1 MFKFSEE
8 EGLNSFVGNNVIN
21 LKTKQ
26 PRWNERLKSYALNF
40 GGRVKQASIKNFI
53 LIQDCKSAEEEEK
66 AQNVIIFGKIDEN
79 TFALEFWHPLS
90 LFQAFGI
97 AMSEFDFKLKCE

>member
-1 MFKFSEE
+1 M
-8 EGLNSFVGNNVIN
+8 LRLRN
-21 LKTKQ
+21 KQ

-40 GGRVKQASIKNFI
+40 GGRVKEASIKNFI
-53 LIQDCKSAEEEEK
+53 LIDNSFDQNDEDQAKSL
-66 AQNVIIFGKIDEN
+66 IIFGKIDES
-79 TFALEFWHPLS
+79 TFALEFRHPLS

>member
-1 MFKFSEE
+1 MYKLTEE
-8 EGLNSFVGNNVIN
+8 ESLNTFQPPTVIN
-21 LKTKQ
+21 LRNKQ

-53 LIQDCKSAEEEEK
+53 LMDDSYEAKDEDK
-66 AQNVIIFGKIDEN
+66 APNLIIFGKIDEN
-79 TFALEFWHPLS
+79 TFALEFRHPLN

-97 AMSEFDFKLKCE
+97 AMS